1 MGSARAAAQ
10 TSTRPAHR
18 TRVRSH
24 NSRFP
29 PHGTFVAAGVP
40 DTQSFP
46 FPLIDVHTHLM
57 PERLFRAVRAYF
69 RAHLWHPRYDAP
81 AEELVQTLL
90 DAGVSRFVF
99 MPYAHR
105 GDMSR
110 SLNHWVANV
119 QSTFAPHG
127 IGFGTFHPD
136 DDALIPELVTE
147 AFVKLGLAGAK
158 LHPQVGNFA
167 LDDPR
172 LDPVYRG
179 AIEHGRVLLI
189 HAGRRPEDGERSEGS
204 QRSERGGGSQRIERS
219 EHLGA
224 RAFGRLMRR
233 FPSLRVIVAHAG
245 ADEFNA
251 FFDLCGTYQGVY
263 LDTAMV
269 FNNFLGGP
277 PPIDRLLEFQ
287 DRVLF
292 GSDFPNIPYSYATA
306 LEAILDLR
314 LGRALETKLLSTNAA
329 RLLGLDIHSE
339 PR

>member
-1 MGSARAAAQ
+1 
-10 TSTRPAHR
+10 
-18 TRVRSH
+18 
-24 NSRFP
+24 
-29 PHGTFVAAGVP
+29 VP
-40 DTQSFP
+40 DSPPFP

-57 PERLFRAVRAYF
+57 PERLFSAVRTYF
-69 RAHLWHPRYDAP
+69 RAHLWQPRYEAP
-81 AEELVQTLL
+81 AEELVQVLL

-127 IGFGTFHPD
+127 VGFGTFHPD
-136 DDALIPELVTE
+136 DDGLIPELVTE
-147 AFVKLGLAGAK
+147 AFVKLGLTGAK
-158 LHPQVGNFA
+158 LHPQVGHFA

-189 HAGRRPEDGERSEGS
+189 HAGRKPEDGL
-204 QRSERGGGSQRIERS
+204 
-219 EHLGA
+219 HLGA
-224 RAFGRLMRR
+224 RAFARLMRR

-245 ADEFNA
+245 ADEFQA
-251 FFDLCGTYQGVY
+251 FFDLCGVYDGVF

-269 FNNFLGGP
+269 FNKFLGGP

-292 GSDFPNIPYSYATA
+292 GSDFPHIPYAYATA
-306 LEAILDLR
+306 VEAILELR
-314 LGRALETKLLSTNAA
+314 LGRALETKLMSTNAA
-329 RLLGLDIHSE
+329 RLLDLDIHSE
-339 PR
+339 TR